1 MSKPR
6 KTARRYADRLSELE
20 PGREVRVAV
29 YLRISTDEEHQPFSL
44 DAQEHRLRAF
54 IESQPGWCLARQP
67 YVDQIS
73 GAKIERP
80 GLQKALRDAALG
92 LYDVLLVYR
101 VDRFARKLSVLVDL
115 LEQLEKCGVAFR
127 SATEPIDTSTATG
140 RMLVQLLGVFAEF
153 ERETII
159 DRVINGMERKAAR
172 GEWTAGQY
180 PFGYTVPERR
190 KGDDTPNYLVVDEL
204 HAPLVPIIFAKY
216 ARDRVGANT
225 IAAWLNDNGHRT
237 RRGALWS
244 NKSVLEVLRNRA
256 YLGEVYFRGNWH
268 IAPHP
273 PLIAPGLFAEA
284 QAILAK
290 RGDGHAPRTA
300 DGSDY
305 LLSGLVKC
313 AKCGHHF
320 TGTAA
325 QGRSERYRYYTCF
338 GRQRY
343 GNKKCDADR
352 LRADDLEAAVL
363 DSLLRTYRRG
373 DLFDQAVRAVAARV
387 ADDRGER
394 AAELGTLADK
404 IAKAQAS
411 IDRYLRAF
419 EDGTM
424 PEAQCGARVRELSQQ
439 LLDLRARHDEL
450 TEAIEASSAV
460 APSAEVL
467 AELRNRIADAIEC
480 GTPAEQKALVQ
491 ALVAE
496 VAVTSR
502 DHVEPFFRVPGDTGA
517 EAVRAVGS
525 YVGEGGL
532 EPPRPCGHRNLNP
545 ARLPIPPLARAAA
558 GEGSRSRPPPGR
570 PFPPLTQLR
579 QRAQLLSL
587 FSQLRRRAAPRPRRG
602 VGNRPVGKVSP
613 AWDSR
618 ASSGDLNAWSRA
630 CSPRPSAAASPLW
643 RWAAGSRARWTS
655 SAQRT
660 CAACSCPTS
669 SRSPCRPP
677 TASGSSRSRPPSC
690 ASWARRPGSTPAARG
705 TTSSGRSRSGW
716 RRTTA

>member
-1 MSKPR
+1 MSRPR
-6 KTARRYADRLSELE
+6 KTAPRYADRLSGME
-20 PGREVRVAV
+20 PGREVRVGV
-29 YLRISTDEEHQPFSL
+29 YLRISTDEAHQPFSL
-44 DAQEHRLRAF
+44 EAQEHRLRAF

-73 GAKIERP
+73 GAKLERP
-80 GLQKALRDAALG
+80 GLQRALRDAGLG

-115 LEQLEKCGVAFR
+115 LEQLQNCGVAFR

-180 PFGYTVPERR
+180 PFGYAVPERS
-190 KGDDTPNYLVVDEL
+190 KGDDSPDYLVVDEL
-204 HAPLVPIIFAKY
+204 HAPLVPVIFTKY
-216 ARDRVGANT
+216 ARHRIGANT
-225 IAAWLNDNGHRT
+225 IAAWLNDSGHRT

-256 YLGEVYFRGNWH
+256 YIGEVYFRGTWH

-273 PLIAPGLFAEA
+273 PLVDRDLFAEA

-305 LLSGLVKC
+305 LLSGLVTC

-325 QGRSERYRYYTCF
+325 QGRSGRYRYYTCF

-343 GNKKCDADR
+343 GNKRCDADR
-352 LRADDLEAAVL
+352 LRADQLEAAVL

-373 DLFDQAVRAVAARV
+373 DLVDQAVQAVATRV
-387 ADDRGER
+387 SDDRNER
-394 AAELGTLADK
+394 AGELATLTDK
-404 IAKAQAS
+404 IAKTQAS

-439 LLDLRARHDEL
+439 LLDLRTRHDEL
-450 TEAIEASSAV
+450 TEALDASTV
-460 APSAEVL
+460 IPPCAEVL
-467 AELRNRIADAIEC
+467 AELRDRITDAIET
-480 GTPAEQKALVQ
+480 GTPAEQKLLVQ

-502 DHVEPFFRVPGDTGA
+502 DHVEPFFRVPDDSA
-517 EAVRAVGS
+517 ADAVRAVGS
-525 YVGEGGL
+525 YVEVSGL
-532 EPPRPCGHRNLNP
+532 EPPT
-545 ARLPIPPLARAAA
+545 
-558 GEGSRSRPPPGR
+558 S
-570 PFPPLTQLR
+570 TLR
-579 QRAQLLSL
+579 
-587 FSQLRRRAAPRPRRG
+587 
-602 VGNRPVGKVSP
+602 
-613 AWDSR
+613 
-618 ASSGDLNAWSRA
+618 
-630 CSPRPSAAASPLW
+630 
-643 RWAAGSRARWTS
+643 T
-655 SAQRT
+655 
-660 CAACSCPTS
+660 
-669 SRSPCRPP
+669 
-677 TASGSSRSRPPSC
+677 
-690 ASWARRPGSTPAARG
+690 
-705 TTSSGRSRSGW
+705 
-716 RRTTA
+716 